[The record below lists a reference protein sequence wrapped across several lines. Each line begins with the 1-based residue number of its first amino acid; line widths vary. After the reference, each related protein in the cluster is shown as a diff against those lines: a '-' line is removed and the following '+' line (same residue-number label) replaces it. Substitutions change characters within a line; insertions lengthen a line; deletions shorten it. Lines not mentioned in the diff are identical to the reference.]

1 MSSEPPSDQ
10 IFSPERVF
18 ARACARM
25 LVAGVVVFGASHLA
39 VAHIAAR
46 QADALER
53 AMETT
58 ATLAGARTSVAEIDR
73 MAALPDGAARETVR
87 NRVLRDIEAIE
98 VGRDATG
105 APLGLGTESGIA
117 LSIASR
123 ENFAAGDAAAL
134 KEVFGGR
141 ILPRLEK
148 VAAEAR
154 DAAARAVETGK
165 LALLGSIV
173 VNVLGAML
181 IVVGVAFPAYRRI
194 GDWVRRSVEAEEDTR
209 FRLLHDPLTGLP
221 NRTYLD
227 AYLLRVAAGSK
238 RSGLQTA
245 VLRLDLERF
254 DTLREN
260 LGQRDADEILRISAR
275 RIQQALRAVDM
286 AAHLGQDDFVVV
298 AGELEETNDAAAI
311 AQRVMNALSK
321 PYSIR
326 GGARRIE
333 CRIGVTLLSDDVPDP
348 ARVLSNAAI
357 ALSEAQSH
365 GPGSVRYFRESM
377 REEVER
383 RETLFSDLLHG
394 LDAGQL
400 VPFFQPQIDL
410 KTGAFAGFEALVRWH
425 HPERGLLSP
434 AAFLEFADDTGL
446 TERIGEVVLN
456 ASLGAIAAW
465 DAAGLHVPKVGVNFA
480 LGQLRDP
487 RLIEKIK
494 WEVERCDVDPS
505 RIAIEVLETVLI
517 KSDQDMVVRNLRGLA
532 SAGFH
537 IELDDFGTGH
547 ASISNLRRFMV
558 NRIKIDRGFING
570 IEKSEELRTLTASMV
585 AMAGALGIETLAEGV
600 ETEEAQAVVR
610 SLGFGQLQGYLV
622 AKPMSLADT
631 FPWLR
636 AWADTHRP
644 LEDGR
649 AQAAGDPN
657 TP

>member
-1 MSSEPPSDQ
+1 MSPEPSSEH
-10 IFSPERVF
+10 IFSPDRVF

-25 LVAGVVVFGASHLA
+25 LLAGTLVFGISHLT
-39 VAHIAAR
+39 VANIAAR
-46 QADALER
+46 QGDALER

-58 ATLAGARTSVAEIDR
+58 ATLAGARTSVVEIDR
-73 MAALPDGAARETVR
+73 MAGMPDGAARETVR
-87 NRVLRDIEAIE
+87 NQLLRDIEAIDTR
-98 VGRDATG
+98 RDANG
-105 APLGLGTESGIA
+105 ASLGLRTESDIA

-123 ENFAAGDAAAL
+123 EMFAADDAAAL
-134 KEVFGGR
+134 KAVFGGR
-141 ILPRLEK
+141 ILPRLEQ

-154 DAAARAVETGK
+154 EKAARAVEESRMAVIGSAIANLIGAILI
-165 LALLGSIV
+165 LA
-173 VNVLGAML
+173 A
-181 IVVGVAFPAYRRI
+181 VALPAHRRI
-194 GDWVRRSVEAEEDTR
+194 GDWVRRSREAEEDTR
-209 FRLLHDPLTGLP
+209 FQLLHDPLTGLP

-227 AYLLRVAAGSK
+227 AYLLRIAAGAK
-238 RSGLQTA
+238 RSRLQTA

-254 DTLREN
+254 TTLREN
-260 LGQRDADEILRISAR
+260 LGQRDTDEIVRIAAR
-275 RIQQALRAVDM
+275 RIQQALRAVDL
-286 AAHLGQDDFVVV
+286 AAHLGQDDFVIV
-298 AGELEETNDAAAI
+298 AGELTEANDTAAI
-311 AQRVMNALSK
+311 AQRILTALSK
-321 PYSIR
+321 PYSIG

-333 CRIGVTLLSDDVPDP
+333 CRIGVALLSDDIPDP

-357 ALSEAQSH
+357 ALGEAQSC

-383 RETLFSDLLHG
+383 RETLFSDLLQG

-410 KTGAFAGFEALVRWH
+410 KTGSFAGFEALVRWQ
-425 HPERGLLSP
+425 HPEQGLLSP
-434 AAFLEFADDTGL
+434 AAFLDFADETGL

-456 ASLGAIAAW
+456 ASLAAIAAW

-570 IEKSEELRTLTASMV
+570 IESSEELRTLTASMV

-600 ETEEAQAVVR
+600 ETEEAQNVVR
-610 SLGFGQLQGYLV
+610 SLGFGQLQGFLI

-631 FPWLR
+631 FIWLR
-636 AWADTHRP
+636 TWQDTHSP
-644 LEDGR
+644 AGEGR

>member
-1 MSSEPPSDQ
+1 MRSQPPSDHV
-10 IFSPERVF
+10 FSPERVF

-25 LVAGVVVFGASHLA
+25 LVAGMVVFGASHLA
-39 VAHIAAR
+39 VAHIAMR
-46 QADALER
+46 QGDALER
-53 AMETT
+53 AMNAT
-58 ATLAGARTSVAEIDR
+58 ATLAAARTSVVEIDR
-73 MAALPDGAARETVR
+73 MAGMPDGAARETVR
-87 NRVLRDIEAIE
+87 NRLLRDIEAI
-98 VGRDATG
+98 VAGPDAAG
-105 APLGLGTESGIA
+105 APGGLGTASYLA
-117 LSIASR
+117 QSIASR
-123 ENFAAGDAAAL
+123 DGFASGEAAAL
-134 KEVFGGR
+134 KAVFGGR
-141 ILPRLEK
+141 ILPRLEQA
-148 VAAEAR
+148 AAEAR
-154 DAAARAVETGK
+154 DEAARAVETSQMAVIGSVAVNLIGAILI
-165 LALLGSIV
+165 LA
-173 VNVLGAML
+173 A
-181 IVVGVAFPAYRRI
+181 VALPAHRRI
-194 GDWVRRSVEAEEDTR
+194 GDWVRRSREAEEDTR
-209 FRLLHDPLTGLP
+209 FQLLHDPLTGLP

-227 AYLLRVAAGSK
+227 AYLLRIAAGAK

-254 DTLREN
+254 ATLRDN
-260 LGQRDADEILRISAR
+260 LGPRDTDEIVRISAR
-275 RIQQALRAVDM
+275 RIQQALRSVDL

-298 AGELEETNDAAAI
+298 AGELEEANDAAAI
-311 AQRVMNALSK
+311 AQRILNALSK

-333 CRIGVTLLSDDVPDP
+333 CRIGVTLLSDDIPDP

-357 ALSEAQSH
+357 ALTEAQNC

-383 RETLFSDLLHG
+383 RETLFSDLLEG

-400 VPFFQPQIDL
+400 MPFFQPQIDL
-410 KTGAFAGFEALVRWH
+410 KTGAFAGFEALVRWQ

-434 AAFLEFADDTGL
+434 AAFLEFADETGL

-570 IEKSEELRTLTASMV
+570 IESSEELRTLTASMV

-610 SLGFGQLQGYLV
+610 SLGFGQLQGFLI

-631 FPWLR
+631 FTWLR
-636 AWADTHRP
+636 AWQETHGAAG
-644 LEDGR
+644 DAR

>member
-1 MSSEPPSDQ
+1 MDSQPPSD
-10 IFSPERVF
+10 IAHSPEREF

-25 LVAGVVVFGASHLA
+25 LAAGVVVFGASHLA

-46 QADALER
+46 QGDALER
-53 AMETT
+53 ALETT
-58 ATLAGARTSVAEIDR
+58 ATLAGARTAVAEIDR
-73 MAALPDGAARETVR
+73 MAGLPDGAAREIVR
-87 NRVLRDIEAIE
+87 NRLLRDIEAIGS
-98 VGRDATG
+98 GRDARG
-105 APLGLGTESGIA
+105 APLELATESDMA
-117 LSIASR
+117 LSIAGR
-123 ENFAAGDAAAL
+123 ADFAAGDAAAL
-134 KEVFGGR
+134 KAVFGGR
-141 ILPRLEK
+141 ILPRLER
-148 VAAEAR
+148 VASEAR
-154 DAAARAVETGK
+154 DAAAGAVDF
-165 LALLGSIV
+165 SRV
-173 VNVLGAML
+173 AML
-181 IVVGVAFPAYRRI
+181 ASVAVNLIGAILILLAVAFPAHRRI
-194 GDWVRRSVEAEEDTR
+194 GEWVRRSREAEEDTR

-227 AYLLRVAAGSK
+227 AYILRVAAGAK
-238 RSGLQTA
+238 RNGLQTA

-254 DTLREN
+254 DTLRET
-260 LGQRDADEILRISAR
+260 LGQRATDEIIRIGAR
-275 RIQQALRAVDM
+275 RIQQALREVDL

-298 AGELEETNDAAAI
+298 AGDLDEANDAASI
-311 AQRVMNALSK
+311 AQRLLNALSK
-321 PYSIR
+321 PYSIQ

-357 ALSEAQSH
+357 ALKEAHAH

-377 REEVER
+377 RAEVER

-410 KTGAFAGFEALVRWH
+410 KTGDFAGFEALVRWR
-425 HPERGLLSP
+425 HPERGLLTP
-434 AAFLEFADDTGL
+434 AAFLDFADETGL

-456 ASLGAIAAW
+456 ASLGAIVAW

-570 IEKSEELRTLTASMV
+570 IESSEELRTLTASMV

-610 SLGFGQLQGYLV
+610 SLGFGQLQGFLV
-622 AKPMSLADT
+622 AKPMSLTDT
-631 FPWLR
+631 FSWLR
-636 AWADTHRP
+636 AWHATRGAAG
-644 LEDGR
+644 EAS
-649 AQAAGDPN
+649 AQAFGDPN